1 MRLPVAAGTEDI
13 IGEKTWVPLANR
25 EKLSLLRVIAICGAM
40 LSYQVSLSVEFTLGT
55 PILMRFGTSQV
66 YLALVWSA
74 VPITGFVIQPLVGYY
89 SDRTLSRLGRR
100 RPFIIGGGLGILVG
114 LLILYYVENI
124 GNMFGREFSKT
135 ASIVIFSVD
144 LVWTNCFINILQGPA
159 RAILGDVVPKGQQV
173 TANTIASLMMSVA
186 ACVTSLTGGVRLM
199 PGNYLVS
206 SEQLVIICGS
216 ILILAGLAMT
226 VFAAKEEPIYEAPP
240 RANPFRRVIQAS
252 LRMPTPVFR
261 VAIIYFFS
269 WISYFPFQISVTDFF
284 GTDIYHG
291 SSDFE
296 SGERRKYDDGVSF
309 GMLVL
314 ALANLLVIFYTPC
327 QPALVRTLG
336 MRLVYAISQL
346 VAAVS
351 MILVLFVK
359 NKWALMGIMTPLG
372 IAFAIFNSIP
382 FAICGMIVGS
392 EQMGTFMSVLNCF
405 AFFGQQLSLSL
416 VGAGKGFFL
425 RATAPIIGAGSGFSI
440 IAAILCS
447 CLIIPQTEEEN
458 IQDILASGP
467 FKSRSKL

>member
-1 MRLPVAAGTEDI
+1 MRVPLSAGTEDI
-13 IGEKTWVPLANR
+13 IGEKAWVPLANR
-25 EKLSLLRVIAICGAM
+25 EKLSILHVIAICGAM

-74 VPITGFVIQPLVGYY
+74 VPITGLIIQPLVGYY

-100 RPFIIGGGLGILVG
+100 RPFIIGGGLGILIG
-114 LLILYYVENI
+114 LLVLFYVEDI
-124 GNMFGREFSKT
+124 GNLFGRANSQT
-135 ASIVIFSVD
+135 ASIVIFSLD

-173 TANTIASLMMSVA
+173 TANTIASLMMSLA
-186 ACVTSLTGGVRLM
+186 ASVTSLAGVFRLM
-199 PGNYLVS
+199 PGNS
-206 SEQLVIICGS
+206 SFSTEQLVIVCGS

-226 VFAAKEEPIYEAPP
+226 VFAAKEEPIFETPP

-261 VAIIYFFS
+261 VAILYFFS
-269 WISYFPFQISVTDFF
+269 WVSYFPFQISVTDFF
-284 GTDIYHG
+284 GTDIFHG

-296 SGERRKYDDGVSF
+296 SGERMKYDDGVSF

-314 ALANLLVIFYTPC
+314 AVANFLVIFYTPT
-327 QPALVRTLG
+327 QPVLVRKLG
-336 MRLVYAISQL
+336 MRLIYAISQL
-346 VAAVS
+346 TAALCMLLTVF
-351 MILVLFVK
+351 IT
-359 NKWALMGIMTPLG
+359 NKWALLGIMMPLG

-382 FAICGMIVGS
+382 FAVCGMIVGS
-392 EQMGTFMSVLNCF
+392 EQMGTYMSVLNCF

-416 VGAGKGFFL
+416 VCAGIGIFV
-425 RATAPIIGAGSGFSI
+425 RAKALIIGAGSVFSV
-440 IAAILCS
+440 IAAVLCS

-467 FKSRSKL
+467 FKSRSK